1 MPDTELLIQPS
12 ELKRADQELRA
23 ASTAAIIEWAADRY
37 GDQLCIATSFT
48 DTVLVHAVTQ
58 VMPDIPVVFLH
69 TGLHFPETLETMKK
83 AQAAYSLNLKV
94 IHPEPNVADLWTS
107 GVESCCEARKVLPLE
122 RGLREAGFKAWF
134 SGVRWDDSPERAN
147 SPVVGLDSRD
157 MVKVNPIVSWTNDEV
172 DTYIEKHDL
181 VSNPL
186 LEQGYTSIGCWPCTM
201 PALTDDDARSGR
213 WVGASHTECGLH
225 R

>member
-1 MPDTELLIQPS
+1 MAETELLVQPS
-12 ELKRADQELRA
+12 ELKKADQRLRD
-23 ASTAAIIEWAADRY
+23 ASTVEIIEWASDRY
-37 GDQLCIATSFT
+37 GDELCVATSFT

-83 AQAAYSLNLKV
+83 AQAEYSLNLKV
-94 IHPEPNVADLWTS
+94 IHPEPNVADLWSS
-107 GVESCCEARKVLPLE
+107 GVEACCEARKVLPLE
-122 RGLREAGFKAWF
+122 KGLREAGYTAWF
-134 SGVRWDDSPERAN
+134 SGVRWADSPERQG

-157 MVKVNPIVSWTNDEV
+157 MVKINPIVAWDDDKV
-172 DTYIEKHDL
+172 DRYIEDNQL

-186 LEQGYTSIGCWPCTM
+186 LDQGYTSIGCWPCTM
-201 PALTDDDARSGR
+201 PALSDDSRSGR